1 MTSILTK
8 PLRLLTTKL
17 VVALGAVMLWPT
29 AAQAAPNVDI
39 SIRTP
44 VLAVSSYSG
53 QRYSNQRRSRS
64 YGIRNNR
71 SFRNNGYYNGYR
83 NNGYRSSRYITA
95 PRYYGSLALG
105 GSRSCRSVTKEGY
118 WDGYPA
124 LIGGRECYDRYGRAY
139 ISPNSRYLIRYY

>member
-29 AAQAAPNVDI
+29 AAQAAPGVDI

-64 YGIRNNR
+64 YGIRSRNLNR
-71 SFRNNGYYNGYR
+71 NFRNNGYYNGYR
-83 NNGYRSSRYITA
+83 SSRYSSA
-95 PRYYGSLALG
+95 PRYRGSLALG
-105 GSRSCRSVTKEGY
+105 GSRSCRNVTKEGY

-139 ISPNSRYLIRYY
+139 ISPNSRHLIRYY